1 MLAECDK
8 NTILILI
15 AAVLIIGALILLLK
29 EKKEHFHPYS
39 DVNINKS
46 NMILNNTDNTY
57 NKNNNKMNSGIIV
70 KDSEIDN
77 YPLGTNDLNIEPPM
91 IPNKILDPNA
101 AYQENKYIRDNG
113 VNRAINNLEKTD
125 KEDYKEVAS
134 AYNNFI
140 LPVDSSNELSFKKF
154 KDFTKEELDESTLQD
169 VYKKMTTSNNKKLSA
184 DELERISGKPI
195 IDNNLSGLYKPVYVS
210 YDNDFD
216 MNNKNIKNY
225 EYKFDGFS
233 NHPMGSLI

>member
-1 MLAECDK
+1 MFDECDK

-15 AAVLIIGALILLLK
+15 AAVLIIGILYLLLK
-29 EKKEHFHPYS
+29 DKKEKFSPFS

-46 NMILNNTDNTY
+46 NMIINNTDNTY
-57 NKNNNKMNSGIIV
+57 DKNNNKLNSGIIV
-70 KDSEIDN
+70 KGEVDN
-77 YPLGTNDLNIEPPM
+77 YPLGTNDLNIETPM
-91 IPNKILDPNA
+91 IPEKILDPNA
-101 AYQENKYIRDNG
+101 AYQENKYIRADG
-113 VNRAINNLEKTD
+113 VNRAINKLEKND
-125 KEDYKEVAS
+125 KEEYKEVAS

-233 NHPMGSLI
+233 NCPMGSLI